1 MMYFAY
7 GIDLDASTLMEW
19 TRDNSLPVPA
29 RTLVGPASLDNHRL
43 AFPIYSEAWQG
54 GVADVAPQAGKS
66 VAGVLFDVSER
77 TLKLLDGFFGP
88 KYRRVKIV
96 ATLYRGHMPVEAVTY
111 QSTVHDVRPF
121 PPSELYID
129 RLAAGAYAFGL
140 SALWIMQV
148 QSFARN
154 QPAISGVS
162 LRWEQA
168 PDLGDLVF
176 APPAA

>member
-96 ATLYRGHMPVEAVTY
+96 DALP
-111 QSTVHDVRPF
+111 RP
-121 PPSELYID
+121 Y
-129 RLAAGAYAFGL
+129 AG
-140 SALWIMQV
+140 
-148 QSFARN
+148 
-154 QPAISGVS
+154 
-162 LRWEQA
+162 
-168 PDLGDLVF
+168 
-176 APPAA
+176 